1 MENQQVT
8 LDDKM
13 NMLADTRAKL
23 KVLLDQEKELKNVQN
38 ALEAEIAA
46 DMERQ
51 GLTQTGNDVCTI
63 SLKTETVPTVED
75 WDVLH
80 QHISDTGR
88 FELLQ
93 KRMSATLTGNLS
105 LWNLRFR
112 AYVPRS
118 LLRLIT
124 AVSKF
129 KHEKRKV
136 NNERNSY
143 ITSF

>member
-1 MENQQVT
+1 MDNQQVN

-51 GLTQTGNDVCTI
+51 GLTQTGNDACTI
-63 SLKTETVPTVED
+63 SLKTEVVPTVED

-80 QHISDTGR
+80 KHISDTGR

-93 KRMSATLTGNLS
+93 KRMSATAYRELIAMEPSVPGVRSTELT
-105 LWNLRFR
+105 
-112 AYVPRS
+112 
-118 LLRLIT
+118 
-124 AVSKF
+124 
-129 KHEKRKV
+129 KV
-136 NNERNSY
+136 NYRSK
-143 ITSF
+143 

>member
-1 MENQQVT
+1 MENQQVN

-51 GLTQTGNDVCTI
+51 GLTQTGNDACTI
-63 SLKTETVPTVED
+63 SLKTEVVPTVED
-75 WDVLH
+75 WDILH

-93 KRMSATLTGNLS
+93 KRMSATAYRELIAMEPSVPGVRSTELT
-105 LWNLRFR
+105 
-112 AYVPRS
+112 
-118 LLRLIT
+118 
-124 AVSKF
+124 
-129 KHEKRKV
+129 KV
-136 NNERNSY
+136 NYRSK
-143 ITSF
+143 

>member
-1 MENQQVT
+1 MENQQVN

-23 KVLLDQEKELKNVQN
+23 KVLLEQEKELKQVQN

-51 GLTQTGNDVCTI
+51 GLTQTGNDACTI

-93 KRMSATLTGNLS
+93 KRMSATAYRELIAMEPSVPGVRSTELT
-105 LWNLRFR
+105 
-112 AYVPRS
+112 
-118 LLRLIT
+118 
-124 AVSKF
+124 
-129 KHEKRKV
+129 KV
-136 NNERNSY
+136 NYRSK
-143 ITSF
+143 

>member
-23 KVLLDQEKELKNVQN
+23 KVLLEQEKELKSVQN

-93 KRMSATLTGNLS
+93 KRMSATAYRELIAMEPSVPGVRSTELT
-105 LWNLRFR
+105 
-112 AYVPRS
+112 
-118 LLRLIT
+118 
-124 AVSKF
+124 
-129 KHEKRKV
+129 KV
-136 NNERNSY
+136 NYRSK
-143 ITSF
+143 

>member
-1 MENQQVT
+1 MENQQVN

-23 KVLLDQEKELKNVQN
+23 KVLLEQEKELKQVQN

-63 SLKTETVPTVED
+63 SLKTETVQTVED

-93 KRMSATLTGNLS
+93 KRMSATAYRELIAMEPSVPGVRSTELT
-105 LWNLRFR
+105 
-112 AYVPRS
+112 
-118 LLRLIT
+118 
-124 AVSKF
+124 
-129 KHEKRKV
+129 KV
-136 NNERNSY
+136 NYRSK
-143 ITSF
+143 

>member
-13 NMLADTRAKL
+13 NMLANTRAKL
-23 KVLLDQEKELKNVQN
+23 KVLLDQEKELKQVQN

-93 KRMSATLTGNLS
+93 KRMSATAYRELIAMEPSVPGVRSTELTKFN
-105 LWNLRFR
+105 
-112 AYVPRS
+112 YRS
-118 LLRLIT
+118 
-124 AVSKF
+124 K
-129 KHEKRKV
+129 
-136 NNERNSY
+136 
-143 ITSF
+143 

>member
-1 MENQQVT
+1 MENIVET
-8 LDDKM
+8 KPNLDDKM
-13 NMLADTRAKL
+13 NMLADTRLQLKQLLEQEKKL
-23 KVLLDQEKELKNVQN
+23 KQVQN

-93 KRMSATLTGNLS
+93 KRMSATAYRELIAMEPSVPGVRSTELT
-105 LWNLRFR
+105 
-112 AYVPRS
+112 
-118 LLRLIT
+118 
-124 AVSKF
+124 
-129 KHEKRKV
+129 KV
-136 NNERNSY
+136 NYRSK
-143 ITSF
+143 

>member
-1 MENQQVT
+1 MENIPN

-13 NMLADTRAKL
+13 NMLNDTRQQL
-23 KVLLDQEKELKNVQN
+23 KTLQAQEKTLKDTQN
-38 ALEAEIAA
+38 YLEAEIAA
-46 DMERQ
+46 DMAKQ

-93 KRMSATLTGNLS
+93 KRMSATAYRELLAMAQAVPGVRSTELT
-105 LWNLRFR
+105 
-112 AYVPRS
+112 
-118 LLRLIT
+118 
-124 AVSKF
+124 
-129 KHEKRKV
+129 KV
-136 NNERNSY
+136 NFRSK
-143 ITSF
+143 

>member
-23 KVLLDQEKELKNVQN
+23 KVLLDREKELKNVQN

-93 KRMSATLTGNLS
+93 KRMSATAYRELIAMEPSVPGVRSTELT
-105 LWNLRFR
+105 
-112 AYVPRS
+112 
-118 LLRLIT
+118 
-124 AVSKF
+124 
-129 KHEKRKV
+129 KV
-136 NNERNSY
+136 NFRSK
-143 ITSF
+143 

>member
-1 MENQQVT
+1 MENQQVN

-23 KVLLDQEKELKNVQN
+23 KVLLDQEKELKQVQN

-51 GLTQTGNDVCTI
+51 GLTQTGNDACTI
-63 SLKTETVPTVED
+63 SLKTEVVPTVED

-93 KRMSATLTGNLS
+93 KRMSATAYRELIAMEPSVPGVRSTELT
-105 LWNLRFR
+105 
-112 AYVPRS
+112 
-118 LLRLIT
+118 
-124 AVSKF
+124 
-129 KHEKRKV
+129 KV
-136 NNERNSY
+136 NYRSK
-143 ITSF
+143 

>member
-23 KVLLDQEKELKNVQN
+23 KALLDQEKELKNVQN

-93 KRMSATLTGNLS
+93 KRMSATAYRELIAMEPSVPGVRSTELT
-105 LWNLRFR
+105 
-112 AYVPRS
+112 
-118 LLRLIT
+118 
-124 AVSKF
+124 
-129 KHEKRKV
+129 KV
-136 NNERNSY
+136 NYRSK
-143 ITSF
+143 

>member
-13 NMLADTRAKL
+13 NMLANTRAKL

-80 QHISDTGR
+80 QHITDTGR

-93 KRMSATLTGNLS
+93 KRMSATAYRELIAMEPSVPSVRSTELT
-105 LWNLRFR
+105 
-112 AYVPRS
+112 
-118 LLRLIT
+118 
-124 AVSKF
+124 
-129 KHEKRKV
+129 KV
-136 NNERNSY
+136 NFRSK
-143 ITSF
+143 

>member
-1 MENQQVT
+1 MENQQVN

-13 NMLADTRAKL
+13 NMLAATRAKL
-23 KVLLDQEKELKNVQN
+23 KVLLEQEKELKQVQN

-63 SLKTETVPTVED
+63 SLKSETVPTVED

-93 KRMSATLTGNLS
+93 KRMSATAYRELIAMEPSVPGVRSTELT
-105 LWNLRFR
+105 
-112 AYVPRS
+112 
-118 LLRLIT
+118 
-124 AVSKF
+124 
-129 KHEKRKV
+129 KV
-136 NNERNSY
+136 NYRSK
-143 ITSF
+143 

>member
-93 KRMSATLTGNLS
+93 KRMSAT
-105 LWNLRFR
+105 
-112 AYVPRS
+112 AYRE
-118 LLRLIT
+118 LIT
-124 AVSKF
+124 MAQSVPGVRSTELTRVNYRSK
-129 KHEKRKV
+129 
-136 NNERNSY
+136 
-143 ITSF
+143 

>member
-1 MENQQVT
+1 MENQQVN

-23 KVLLDQEKELKNVQN
+23 KVLLEQEKELKQVQN

-80 QHISDTGR
+80 KHISDTGR

-93 KRMSATLTGNLS
+93 KRMSATAYRELIAMEPSVPGVRSTELT
-105 LWNLRFR
+105 
-112 AYVPRS
+112 
-118 LLRLIT
+118 
-124 AVSKF
+124 
-129 KHEKRKV
+129 KV
-136 NNERNSY
+136 NYRSK
-143 ITSF
+143 

>member
-1 MENQQVT
+1 METQPKVT

-23 KVLLDQEKELKNVQN
+23 KVLLEQEKELKQVQN

-93 KRMSATLTGNLS
+93 KRMSATAYRELIAMEPSVPGVRSTELT
-105 LWNLRFR
+105 
-112 AYVPRS
+112 
-118 LLRLIT
+118 
-124 AVSKF
+124 
-129 KHEKRKV
+129 KV
-136 NNERNSY
+136 NYRSK
-143 ITSF
+143 

>member
-1 MENQQVT
+1 MENQQVN

-23 KVLLDQEKELKNVQN
+23 KVLLEQEKELKNVQN

-80 QHISDTGR
+80 KHISDTGR

-93 KRMSATLTGNLS
+93 KRMSATAYRELIAMEPSVPGVRSTELT
-105 LWNLRFR
+105 
-112 AYVPRS
+112 
-118 LLRLIT
+118 
-124 AVSKF
+124 
-129 KHEKRKV
+129 KV
-136 NNERNSY
+136 NYRSK
-143 ITSF
+143 

>member
-1 MENQQVT
+1 MENQQVN

-51 GLTQTGNDVCTI
+51 GLTQTGNDACTI
-63 SLKTETVPTVED
+63 SLKTEVVPTVED

-93 KRMSATLTGNLS
+93 KRMSATAYRELIAMEPSVPGVRSTELT
-105 LWNLRFR
+105 
-112 AYVPRS
+112 
-118 LLRLIT
+118 
-124 AVSKF
+124 
-129 KHEKRKV
+129 KV
-136 NNERNSY
+136 NYRSK
-143 ITSF
+143 

>member
-63 SLKTETVPTVED
+63 SLKTEIVPTVED
-75 WDVLH
+75 WDALH
-80 QHISDTGR
+80 QHIIATGQ

-93 KRMSATLTGNLS
+93 KRMSATAYRELIAMEPSVPGVRSTELT
-105 LWNLRFR
+105 
-112 AYVPRS
+112 
-118 LLRLIT
+118 
-124 AVSKF
+124 
-129 KHEKRKV
+129 KV
-136 NNERNSY
+136 NYRSK
-143 ITSF
+143 

>member
-1 MENQQVT
+1 MENQQVN

-13 NMLADTRAKL
+13 NMLAATRAKL
-23 KVLLDQEKELKNVQN
+23 KVLLEQEKELKQVQN

-93 KRMSATLTGNLS
+93 KRMSATAYRELIAMEPSVPGVRSTELT
-105 LWNLRFR
+105 
-112 AYVPRS
+112 
-118 LLRLIT
+118 
-124 AVSKF
+124 
-129 KHEKRKV
+129 KV
-136 NNERNSY
+136 NYRSK
-143 ITSF
+143 

>member
-1 MENQQVT
+1 MENQQVN

-23 KVLLDQEKELKNVQN
+23 KVLLEQEKELKQVQN

-51 GLTQTGNDVCTI
+51 GLTQTGNDACTI
-63 SLKTETVPTVED
+63 SLKTEVVPTVED

-80 QHISDTGR
+80 KHISDTGR

-93 KRMSATLTGNLS
+93 KRMSATAYRELIAMEPSVPGVRSTELT
-105 LWNLRFR
+105 
-112 AYVPRS
+112 
-118 LLRLIT
+118 
-124 AVSKF
+124 
-129 KHEKRKV
+129 KV
-136 NNERNSY
+136 NYRSK
-143 ITSF
+143 

>member
-13 NMLADTRAKL
+13 NMLANTRAKL
-23 KVLLDQEKELKNVQN
+23 KILLDQEKELKNVQN

-93 KRMSATLTGNLS
+93 KRMSATAYRELIAMEPSVPGVRSTELT
-105 LWNLRFR
+105 
-112 AYVPRS
+112 
-118 LLRLIT
+118 
-124 AVSKF
+124 
-129 KHEKRKV
+129 KV
-136 NNERNSY
+136 NYRSK
-143 ITSF
+143 

>member
-63 SLKTETVPTVED
+63 SLKTEVVPTVED

-93 KRMSATLTGNLS
+93 KRMSATAYRELIAMEPSVPGVRSTELT
-105 LWNLRFR
+105 
-112 AYVPRS
+112 
-118 LLRLIT
+118 
-124 AVSKF
+124 
-129 KHEKRKV
+129 KV
-136 NNERNSY
+136 NYRSK
-143 ITSF
+143 